1 MILGLL
7 GSGEFEPWAREVDRR
22 LLAKARDGP
31 VLVLPTASAPEGDE
45 VFDRW
50 GQKGLEHYRAQ
61 DVDAEVVP
69 LRTREDAQRRDLAER
84 IAAAAMV
91 FFSGGNP
98 KYLASVLDGT
108 ACWAAITDGLQGG
121 LAYAGCSA
129 GAAALGERTMWR
141 LLGDSLGPALGF
153 FPSTNV
159 GPHWDAI
166 DRITPG
172 LRERLVTALGADTR
186 LVGIDE
192 RTAMVG
198 DGGRWSVIGVGG
210 VHVREDGWWTH
221 HPDGATFDLAL
232 LPAG

>member
-1 MILGLL
+1 VILGLL

-22 LLAKARDGP
+22 LLAEARDGP
-31 VLVLPTASAPEGDE
+31 VLILPTASAPEGAD
-45 VFDRW
+45 VFNRW

-61 DVDAEVVP
+61 EVDADVLP
-69 LRTREDAQRRDLAER
+69 LRTRDDAQRRDLAER
-84 IAAAAMV
+84 VGKAAMV

-108 ACWAAITDGLQGG
+108 ACWRAIAEGLDRG

-141 LLGDSLGPALGF
+141 LLGDSVGPALGF
-153 FPSTNV
+153 FPGTNV

-166 DRITPG
+166 DRHVPG
-172 LRERLVTALGADTR
+172 QRDRLVRTLGADSR

-198 DGGRWSVIGVGG
+198 DGKHWSVVGAG
-210 VHVREDGWWTH
+210 GIHIHE
-221 HPDGATFDLAL
+221 GARRTDHSAGSTFELAL
-232 LPAG
+232 LPAR